1 MWWYKLEPP
10 PSTYARPV
18 QVAQMVTPVDSW
30 LNSLELVDN
39 QAVPFL
45 IMKRQ
50 LTDPMTFP
58 LVFRF
63 LSGRADLG
71 YIGTTTNCEEPGSSS
86 NCPVAPSQRIV
97 NPSLYR

>member
-39 QAVPFL
+39 QAVSFL
-45 IMKRQ
+45 
-50 LTDPMTFP
+50 DFEETFDGSYD
-58 LVFRF
+58 
-63 LSGRADLG
+63 LS
-71 YIGTTTNCEEPGSSS
+71 IGF
-86 NCPVAPSQRIV
+86 PVSV
-97 NPSLYR
+97 WSG